1 MAKRSDIIRAKALS
15 LVGSPYVW
23 GGTGDRCTVPHRQQR
38 IRQYPDRADGIITS
52 CPALQS
58 GRSDCVPGCRHIG
71 RRMIDC
77 AQLVRLSY
85 QAAGISLPSGASS
98 QWRRG
103 KWIKQGPIADMP
115 MDTVCAVYREK
126 RGSNPMGHTGVYLGD
141 GTVVDARGSRY
152 GTLHRP
158 LTSYPWTHYAV
169 MPGMDDL
176 IEALLPDVP
185 PSTPSLAPG
194 KPPVTMGTPVL
205 RYGHRGAD
213 VARLQGLLTA
223 AGYPLEQDGIFG
235 RQTREAVRAY
245 QAAHGL
251 TVDGMVGQQTWTSLT
266 NSTNERST

>member
-23 GGTGDRCTVPHRQQR
+23 GGTGDRCTVSYRR
-38 IRQYPDRADGIITS
+38 TLMRQYPDHEGAIRST
-52 CPALQS
+52 CPALRN
-58 GRSDCVPGCRHIG
+58 GRDECDPACKYLG
-71 RRMIDC
+71 RRVVDC

-85 QAAGISLPSGASS
+85 KTAGISLPSGASS

-126 RGSNPMGHTGVYLGD
+126 RGSNPMGHTGIYLGD

-152 GTLHRP
+152 GTLHKP

-176 IEALLPDVP
+176 IDALLPDVP
-185 PSTPSLAPG
+185 PSTPLQAQSPTTSAP
-194 KPPVTMGTPVL
+194 MGQPTL
-205 RYGHRGAD
+205 RRGHRGAD

-251 TVDGMVGQQTWTSLT
+251 TVDGMVGQQTWGALMD
-266 NSTNERST
+266 STKK